1 MPSAPDKVVAGLW
14 EVVSFPAIAEI
25 DEEHIVETPFGRKTF
40 VRRTGDALH
49 AERESVETLARIR
62 SAIGEYNFA
71 GQYQQTPAPAG
82 GGMVKE
88 PWFRGYRPD
97 QRPESFDQIV
107 QSWDT
112 ANKPSEL
119 ADYSVCTT
127 WGVKGPTFYLL
138 DVLRKKLAF
147 PDFKRAVREQSDLF
161 NPTVILI
168 EDKASGTQLIEDL
181 LDAGLSRVTPYKP
194 DGDKIMRLPAQTATI
209 ENGFVHLPETAH
221 WLTDHIHELIL
232 FRAGQLRRPSRL
244 HGAGARRDEIR
255 PPGWGIFEYY
265 RDLVAQANGTA
276 PERLVSL
283 KTSTR
288 IARAL
293 ARIGRALA
301 FAARED

>member
-1 MPSAPDKVVAGLW
+1 
-14 EVVSFPAIAEI
+14 
-25 DEEHIVETPFGRKTF
+25 
-40 VRRTGDALH
+40 
-49 AERESVETLARIR
+49 VETLARTR

-88 PWFRGYRPD
+88 PWFRRYRPD

-119 ADYSVCTT
+119 ADYSVYTT
-127 WGVKGPTFYLL
+127 WGVMGPTFYLL

-168 EDKASGTQLIEDL
+168 EDKASGTQLFEDL
-181 LDAGLSRVTPYKP
+181 LDAGLSRVTRYKT
-194 DGDKIMRLPAQTATI
+194 DGDKIMRLHAQTATI
-209 ENGFVHLPETAH
+209 EKGFVYLPETAH
-221 WLTDHIHELIL
+221 WLADHIHELIL
-232 FRAGQLRRPSRL
+232 FCAGQLRRPSRL
-244 HGAGARRDEIR
+244 HGAGARLDEIR

-276 PERLVSL
+276 PERLVSP
-283 KTSTR
+283 KTSPGVSHVQGLSGR
-288 IARAL
+288 QYMGRDAMVSVVEEDAPPLLRAGFS
-293 ARIGRALA
+293 RV
-301 FAARED
+301 

>member
-1 MPSAPDKVVAGLW
+1 LGRVRRSRERQEEQDCPTLTIPFWKMPSAPDKVDAGLW

-88 PWFRGYRPD
+88 PWFCRYRPD

-147 PDFKRAVREQSDLF
+147 PDFKRASLTPAFRASRHT
-161 NPTVILI
+161 NRTATRSCACTPKPPRSRTASSTCPRPHTGSPTIFTNSFYSAP
-168 EDKASGTQLIEDL
+168 ASYDDQVDSTAQTLAWTKFGRPDGEYSNTT
-181 LDAGLSRVTPYKP
+181 ATLSRKRMEP
-194 DGDKIMRLPAQTATI
+194 
-209 ENGFVHLPETAH
+209 
-221 WLTDHIHELIL
+221 
-232 FRAGQLRRPSRL
+232 RRSALSR
-244 HGAGARRDEIR
+244 
-255 PPGWGIFEYY
+255 
-265 RDLVAQANGTA
+265 
-276 PERLVSL
+276 
-283 KTSTR
+283 
-288 IARAL
+288 
-293 ARIGRALA
+293 
-301 FAARED
+301 